1 MKEINIART
10 IWQKRREKKITQEEL
25 ASHIGVT
32 KASISKWE
40 SGQSYPD
47 ITLLPVLASYFDISI
62 DELVDYQPQMS
73 REELRKTYL
82 RLSDAFA
89 ESGWDA
95 VYPECREIVHKY
107 YSCFPLLLQMGI
119 LYINHMELITD
130 STKRERLTEECGQ
143 LFLRVENAC
152 EEPDLV
158 KQARCMRAFLFLMS
172 GKPEEVIDLL
182 EGETVPT
189 DGSAE
194 LLAGAYQQ
202 RGQPDQARAVLQSRI
217 YASLVAVL
225 GAGCQLLG
233 LYMGDNEKLDGW
245 MKEFQEFIHAFAL
258 EQLHPAAVLNI
269 YLQAAYLYQQCG
281 ETDQALDYLE
291 AYVQTACEEGF
302 DDPKLKGDGLFD
314 HLEGYLDTFVL
325 GSSAP
330 RNASLISRSIRDAVL
345 QNPAFTALESS
356 ERFRRLKH
364 RLELLAESSR

>member
-10 IWQKRREKKITQEEL
+10 IYIKRREKKVTQEEL
-25 ASHIGVT
+25 ASYIGVT

-82 RLSDAFA
+82 RLADAFA
-89 ESGWDA
+89 NRGWDA
-95 VYPECREIVHKY
+95 VYPECKEIIHRY
-107 YSCFPLLLQMGI
+107 YSCFPLLIQMGI
-119 LYINHMELITD
+119 LYINHMELIKD
-130 STKRERLTEECGQ
+130 SSAKERVTEECGQ
-143 LFLRVENAC
+143 LFLRVETAC

-158 KQARCMRAFLFLMS
+158 KQARRMRAFILLMT

-182 EGETVPT
+182 ECETMPS

-202 RGQPDQARAVLQSRI
+202 RGRMDKARSVLQSQI
-217 YASLVAVL
+217 YTSLVEIMQASS
-225 GAGCQLLG
+225 QLLG
-233 LYMGDNEKLDGW
+233 LYMGDKDKLDGW
-245 MKEFQEFIHAFAL
+245 MKEIQGCIAAFAL
-258 EQLHPAAVLNI
+258 EQLHPAAVLNV

-281 ETDQALDYLE
+281 ETQRALDYLE
-291 AYVQTACEEGF
+291 AYTKTACEGGF
-302 DDPKLKGDGLFD
+302 YDPKLKGDALFD
-314 HLEGYLDTFVL
+314 QLDGYLDTSVL

-330 RNASLISRSIRDAVL
+330 RSASLIRRSIRDAVL
-345 QNPAFTALESS
+345 QTPVFAALEGE
-356 ERFRRLKH
+356 ERFRHLKRRLDM
-364 RLELLAESSR
+364 LALS